1 MLGTFRNS
9 LFWISDWLKGA
20 KIRKHHNA
28 VKRINEDHGSDYSV
42 RKRKKYLSDLL
53 RHCQQTVPYYRN
65 LGITDTQLENYPVT
79 NKNMIKAAS
88 VSFRSDKYV
97 GKKTYEASTS
107 GSTGTP
113 FTVLHNPDKKRRH
126 TADVRFFWESV
137 GHAYGTRFFYLRIW
151 TNQNKKSKIV
161 QKRQN
166 IVPVDVFKLDDKSIQ
181 AFLEEVSSTNSP
193 KSILGYASVL
203 DSIVKYIQ
211 RLPMDMSNANVI
223 SIIAMSESL
232 DIPTK
237 NALNDYF
244 DCPVVSRYANTECG
258 MLAQQTSKFK
268 DDFLAN
274 FASYHIE
281 ILDLQTNTPLE
292 EGKMGRIVVTDLFNW
307 AMPMIRYDTGDLGI
321 LEKSKHNGK
330 THYVFKKV
338 EGRKMD
344 TIYNTKGEPISSF
357 TITNNMW
364 KYIELSQYQFV
375 QILKKE
381 YIFKLNALEK
391 FSREQEL
398 IEEFTGYLG
407 KDASIKVEYVDEIP
421 LLSSGKRKKV
431 LNKFTTNM
439 KEKEK
444 P

>member
-1 MLGTFRNS
+1 MPHTFQNF

-20 KIRKHHNA
+20 KIRKYHNA
-28 VKRINEDHGSDYSV
+28 IKTINEDHGSDYSV
-42 RKRKKYLSDLL
+42 KKRKKYLSDLL
-53 RHCQQTVPYYRN
+53 RHCQQTVPFYRN

-79 NKNMIKAAS
+79 NKNMIKASS
-88 VSFRSDKYV
+88 VSFQSDNYV
-97 GKKTYEASTS
+97 SKKNYEASTS

-113 FTVLHNPDKKRRH
+113 FTVLHNPDKRRRH
-126 TADVRFFWESV
+126 MADVRFFWESV
-137 GHAYGTRFFYLRIW
+137 GHSFGTQVFYLRIW
-151 TNQNKKSKIV
+151 TDQNRKSKIV

-166 IVPVDVFKLDDKSIQ
+166 IVPVDVFKMDDKSIK
-181 AFLEEVSSTNSP
+181 AFLEEVGSTNSP

-203 DSIVKYIQ
+203 DKIAKYIHQ
-211 RLPMDMSNANVI
+211 LPMDMSNANVI

-237 NALNDYF
+237 IALNDYF
-244 DCPVVSRYANTECG
+244 NCPVVSRYANTECG

-268 DDFLAN
+268 DDFLVN

-281 ILDLQTNTPLE
+281 ILDLQSNTPLE
-292 EGKMGRIVVTDLFNW
+292 EGKLGRIVVTDLFNW

-321 LEKSKHNGK
+321 LKKTKHNGK

-364 KYIELSQYQFV
+364 KYIELSQYQFI
-375 QILKKE
+375 QNLKKE
-381 YIFKLNALEK
+381 YVFKLNALEK
-391 FSREQEL
+391 FSKEQEL

-407 KDASIKVEYVDEIP
+407 KDANITIEYVDEIP

-431 LNKFTTNM
+431 LNKITTNIE
-439 KEKEK
+439 EKDK